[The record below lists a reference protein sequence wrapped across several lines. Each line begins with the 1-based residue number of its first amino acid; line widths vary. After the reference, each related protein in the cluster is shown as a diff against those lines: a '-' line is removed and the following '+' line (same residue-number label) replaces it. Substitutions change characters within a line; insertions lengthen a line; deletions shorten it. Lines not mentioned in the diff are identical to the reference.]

1 RYFDCNDNAEVWL
14 YEVVNGGHD
23 WPGSYGNMDI
33 NASEE
38 IWSFFSQYTFN
49 LGDINNDGSIDVLDA
64 IAVVNL
70 VLNGEYSVIV
80 DMNYDGTINVLDIV
94 EIIYIILN

>member
-1 RYFDCNDNAEVWL
+1 
-14 YEVVNGGHD
+14 
-23 WPGSYGNMDI
+23 MDI

-49 LGDINNDGSIDVLDA
+49 LGDINNDGAINVLDA
-64 IAVVNL
+64 IEVVNL
-70 VLNGEYSVIV
+70 VLNGQYSEIA